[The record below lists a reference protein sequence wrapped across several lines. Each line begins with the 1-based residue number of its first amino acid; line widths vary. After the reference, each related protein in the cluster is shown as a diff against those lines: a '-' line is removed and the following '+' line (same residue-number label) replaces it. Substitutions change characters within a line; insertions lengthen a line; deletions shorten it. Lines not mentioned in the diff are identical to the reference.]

1 MLLMLVLFGDLN
13 PPLLRVVAL
22 GSKRVDFLQHF
33 WFRPNCAH
41 WRICTP
47 FTRPFYFIPTPA
59 VSQSPPARALPLH
72 TPSATSYPTR
82 LRIPDS
88 VPRRCS
94 WDGTS
99 SSSSRP
105 RTA

>member
-13 PPLLRVVAL
+13 PPLLKVVAL
-22 GSKRVDFLQHF
+22 GSKRVDFLF
-33 WFRPNCAH
+33 LLPPPNYAH
-41 WRICTP
+41 WRTCTP

-59 VSQSPPARALPLH
+59 VSQTPPARPLPLH

-82 LRIPDS
+82 LRIPDA

-94 WDGTS
+94 WDGTF